1 MNHLKDISNEEL
13 LAIFRLVLEH
23 KDMLEIEKQKLVEK
37 EEQ

>member
-13 LAIFRLVLEH
+13 LAIYRLVLEH
-23 KDMLEIEKQKLVEK
+23 KDLLEIEKQKLVEE